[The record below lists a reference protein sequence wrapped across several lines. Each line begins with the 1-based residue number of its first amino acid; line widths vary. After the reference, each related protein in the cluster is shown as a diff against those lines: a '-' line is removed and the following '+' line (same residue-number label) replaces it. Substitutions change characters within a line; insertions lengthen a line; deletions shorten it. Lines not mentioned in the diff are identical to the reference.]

1 MENKSSFKFTL
12 LKVQPFKKGDT
23 RMARL
28 VVYCEYGFLV
38 TLFTTEEKAKT
49 IQEKSKIKN
58 NDITEYVSVYY
69 DTNDNIFKYYIE
81 K

>member
-1 MENKSSFKFTL
+1 MENKSSFKFQL
-12 LKVQPFKKGDT
+12 LKVLPFKKGDT

-69 DTNDNIFKYYIE
+69 DSNDSTFKYYIE